1 MPISAQLGA
10 HEVTFED
17 VGGEGPPILLTP
29 GNAATAADLRAR
41 FDRFGR
47 VYRLIA
53 WDPPAVEG
61 DARVR
66 EVAGIALDLLH
77 HQGIERAI
85 LAGDGEGALV
95 CLRAGLQAPDRV
107 RGLVLLDVP
116 EGGAREFDRIDELDI
131 PTVVVQTQAGGARS
145 HAATRELGAAIRDN
159 RGVHLLDG
167 PAAAVDPTREADV
180 DPFIRDYLESLPA

>member
-1 MPISAQLGA
+1 MPYSAQLGA

-29 GNAATAADLRAR
+29 GSAASAADLRAR
-41 FDRFGR
+41 FDHFGR

-53 WDPPAVEG
+53 WDPPEG
-61 DARVR
+61 SAEDRVR
-66 EVAGIALDLLH
+66 DLAALALDLLH

-85 LAGDGEGALV
+85 FAGDGEGARV
-95 CLRAGLQAPDRV
+95 SLRAGLQAPDRV
-107 RGLVLLDVP
+107 RGLILLDTP
-116 EGGAREFDRIDELDI
+116 DGSAREYDRIDELDI
-131 PTVVVQTQAGGARS
+131 PMVVVQTQAGGAKP
-145 HAATRELGAAIRDN
+145 HAATRELAGAIRDN

-167 PAAAVDPTREADV
+167 PAPAVAPTRESDV